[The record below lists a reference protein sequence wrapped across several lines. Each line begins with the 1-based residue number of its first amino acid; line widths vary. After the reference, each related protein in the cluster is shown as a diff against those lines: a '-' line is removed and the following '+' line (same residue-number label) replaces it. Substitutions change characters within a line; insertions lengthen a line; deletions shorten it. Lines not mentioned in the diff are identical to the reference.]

1 LANLLKGIPAKA
13 VCDVLL
19 YSFQVGVR
27 SVHPLIHLPTFRE
40 DYNAF
45 WHWCKHGD
53 TSAPDRLI
61 DDPTFIPLLFSVLFC
76 GSVAAPVNLWLGA
89 PPLAG
94 LDIGSTVAQLR
105 NSYLKGLE
113 YCQYTRRPT
122 LNTLV
127 ASLLG
132 RSCSRPDSEALENL
146 SFINMVVRIAQSM
159 GLHRENIPAGL
170 DPVTHEMH
178 RRIWWHVVCLDTQ
191 YSFRYG
197 SQPCCGTEGYQW
209 DVNMVSESSD
219 EAISEF
225 QPRFF
230 ASVPTPNSITTS
242 MFMLFAIGRYE
253 TSRFMHG
260 LLNRVNSCHHFN
272 QADLNLYLDDL
283 KKLHIKIN
291 SLINRMPAQG
301 VPEKGFVPSRLAN
314 ASMLAQ
320 ESLYTDQSD
329 EPSVFKSWARITLTM
344 LMTSSVLGLQKM
356 FLGHPNLKPEQ
367 SEKLWMR

>member
-1 LANLLKGIPAKA
+1 M
-13 VCDVLL
+13 
-19 YSFQVGVR
+19 
-27 SVHPLIHLPTFRE
+27 
-40 DYNAF
+40 
-45 WHWCKHGD
+45 
-53 TSAPDRLI
+53 
-61 DDPTFIPLLFSVLFC
+61 
-76 GSVAAPVNLWLGA
+76 AAPVSFWSGVQ
-89 PPLAG
+89 PLAG
-94 LDIGSTVAQLR
+94 LDIGSTVSQLR
-105 NSYLKGLE
+105 YSYLKGLE
-113 YCQYTRRPT
+113 YCQYMRRPT

-159 GLHRENIPAGL
+159 GLHRENRPEEL
-170 DPVTHEMH
+170 DPVTREMY
-178 RRIWWHVVCLDTQ
+178 RRIWWHVVCLDMQ

-209 DVNMVSESSD
+209 NVQMVSESSD

-230 ASVPTPNSITTS
+230 ASIPTPNSATTS

-253 TSRFMHG
+253 TSRFMHR
-260 LLNRVNSCHHFN
+260 LLNRVNSCHQFN
-272 QADLNLYLDDL
+272 QTDLNFYLDDL

-291 SLINRMPAQG
+291 ALINRMPTQG
-301 VPEKGFVPSRLAN
+301 APEKGFVPSRLAN

-320 ESLYTDQSD
+320 EYLYTDQPE
-329 EPSVFKSWARITLTM
+329 EPSVFVSWARITLTM
-344 LMTSSVLGLQKM
+344 LMTSSLLGLQKI
-356 FLGHPNLKPEQ
+356 FLGHPSLMPEQ